1 LGRFFYFR
9 AMRNTQTLNELKI
22 RLERYCAYQERCHQE
37 VQTKLRQLGAFR
49 DDSDTVISHL
59 IQNDYLNETR
69 FTMLYV
75 RSKFSNKKWGKKRI
89 INELKQRKITSYNID
104 KALAQIS
111 EENYRMT
118 FETLAEKRWNQLKRN
133 KEPLK
138 QRKKKWISYLQ
149 YRGWEN
155 DLIFDALN
163 KLT

>member
-1 LGRFFYFR
+1 
-9 AMRNTQTLNELKI
+9 MRNTYTLNELKN
-22 RLERYCAYQERCHQE
+22 RLKRYCAYQERCHQE
-37 VQTKLRQLGAFR
+37 VKTKLRQLGAFR
-49 DDSDTVISHL
+49 DDTNAVISHL

-69 FTMLYV
+69 FAMLYV
-75 RSKFSNKKWGKKRI
+75 RSKFSIKKWGKKRI
-89 INELKQRKITSYNID
+89 VNELKQRKITSYNID

-118 FETLAEKRWNQLKRN
+118 FDTLAEKHWDQLEKN
-133 KEPLK
+133 KELLP
-138 QRKKKWISYLQ
+138 QRKKKWITYLQ

>member
-1 LGRFFYFR
+1 
-9 AMRNTQTLNELKI
+9 MRNKHTFNELKT
-22 RLERYCAYQERCHQE
+22 RLERYCAYQERCHHE
-37 VQTKLRQLGAFR
+37 VKTKLRQLGAFR
-49 DDSDTVISHL
+49 NDTDTVISHL

-75 RSKFSNKKWGKKRI
+75 RSKFSIKKWGKKRI
-89 INELKQRKITSYNID
+89 VNELKQRKITSYNID

-111 EENYRMT
+111 EKNYRMT
-118 FETLAEKRWNQLKRN
+118 FDTLAEKRWNQLKKN
-133 KEPLK
+133 KESLL
-138 QRKKKWISYLQ
+138 QRKKKWVNYLQ